1 MGCGA
6 TSGEPL
12 PVHPSPQKE
21 NNPQTTVQTS
31 PRPDNRAAKDTPMT
45 KSTKSPTNKAKDSK
59 SIPKANNSPTK
70 Q

>member
-12 PVHPSPQKE
+12 PVHPSTEKE
-21 NNPQTTVQTS
+21 AGPKITVQTS
-31 PRPDNRAAKDTPMT
+31 PRPDNRIVKETPMT
-45 KSTKSPTNKAKDSK
+45 KSTKSPTNKLKESK
-59 SIPKANNSPTK
+59 SIPKVSNSPAK